1 MRKSLFT
8 LALVSAGLVFAGPAL
23 ASEDLAKANGC
34 ATCHDANKKKM
45 APSNKDLKAKHG
57 GKADV
62 DAIVANLK
70 AGKGHPAVK
79 GSDDDLK
86 KITAWMVK

>member
-8 LALVSAGLVFAGPAL
+8 LALVAAGLVVAGPAL
-23 ASEDLAKANGC
+23 ADEALAKANGC
-34 ATCHDANKKKM
+34 QTCHDANKKKM

-62 DAIVANLK
+62 DAIVAALK